1 LLDPRGLLLRAAVG
15 FAGCSRTTLRYAHLT
30 PHYLRDEIAS
40 TERPAQAA
48 AQITQAITH
57 EPVAEVAAAEA
68 AL

>member
-1 LLDPRGLLLRAAVG
+1 M
-15 FAGCSRTTLRYAHLT
+15 TLRHAAHVT
-30 PHYLRDEIAS
+30 RHYLRDEIAR

-48 AQITQAITH
+48 VQITQAITH